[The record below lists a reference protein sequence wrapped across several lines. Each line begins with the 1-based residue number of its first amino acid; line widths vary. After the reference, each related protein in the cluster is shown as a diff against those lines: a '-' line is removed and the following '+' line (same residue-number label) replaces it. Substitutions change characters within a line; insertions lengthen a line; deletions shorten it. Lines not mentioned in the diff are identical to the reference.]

1 MKNRRA
7 GRHTANDV
15 FPPPVAV
22 RTMPRPFATQAHA
35 DAVSPIPSHGADMP
49 DTLIKVD
56 LARSPYENDMIHNRW
71 HPDIPMIATVK
82 PGADFVVECYDWT
95 GGFIKNNDSAEDVR
109 DIDLSIVHFL
119 SGPIGVE
126 GAEPGDLLVV
136 DFLDIGAFPHNS
148 WGFNGFFSR
157 QNGGGFLT
165 EHFPFA
171 QKSIWDI
178 AGMFTSSRHVPG
190 VNFAGLIHPGL
201 IGCLPSKDL
210 LETWNRREID
220 FIATDPTRVPPLANA
235 PFGPTAHMGR
245 MSGEARAAAAATGAR
260 TVPPRE
266 HGGNCDIKDLSR
278 GARVYFPVYVPGG
291 GLSVGD
297 LHFSQGDG
305 EITFCGA
312 IEMPGW
318 IHLKV
323 SGLIKDGMAKYG
335 IRNPIFKPSPIT
347 PNYKDYLIFEGISVD
362 EHGKQHYLDVHVAYR
377 QACLNAIEYLKKF
390 GYSGAQAYS
399 ILGTA
404 PVQGHISGVVDIP
417 NACATLYLPTEIF
430 DFDISPGMD
439 GPTKFITGG
448 VDVPLAADK

>member
-1 MKNRRA
+1 
-7 GRHTANDV
+7 
-15 FPPPVAV
+15 
-22 RTMPRPFATQAHA
+22 
-35 DAVSPIPSHGADMP
+35 MP

-56 LARSPYENDMIHNRW
+56 LSQSAYENDKIHNRW
-71 HPDIPMIATVK
+71 HPDIPIVEWVSPGDDFIIETV
-82 PGADFVVECYDWT
+82 DWT
-95 GGFIKNNDSAEDVR
+95 GGFIKNNDSADDVR

-119 SGPIGVE
+119 SGPIGVK

-136 DFLDIGAFPHNS
+136 DLLDVGPLKES
-148 WGFNGFFSR
+148 LWGFNGFFSK

-165 EHFPFA
+165 DHFPLA

-178 AGMFTSSRHVPG
+178 KGLYTSSRHIPG

-201 IGCLPSKDL
+201 IGCLPDPKML
-210 LETWNRREID
+210 KTWNDREAAL
-220 FIATDPTRVPPLANA
+220 IATNPTRVPGLANP
-235 PFGPTAHMGR
+235 PFAATAHAGQAK
-245 MSGEARAAAAATGAR
+245 GDVKAKIGAEGAR

-278 GARVYFPVYVPGG
+278 GSKIYFPVYVPGG
-291 GLSVGD
+291 GLSMGD

-312 IEMPGW
+312 IEMAGW
-318 IHLKV
+318 LHIKV
-323 SGLIKDGMAKYG
+323 DIIKDGVSKYG
-335 IRNPIFKPSPIT
+335 IKNPVFKPSPIT

-362 EHGKQHYLDVHVAYR
+362 EAGKQHYLDVHIAYR

-404 PVQGHISGVVDIP
+404 PCQGHISGVVDVP
-417 NACATLYLPTEIF
+417 NACATLWLPTEIF
-430 DFDISPGMD
+430 DFDIMPGSAGPIKHIKGDIQMPLSP
-439 GPTKFITGG
+439 
-448 VDVPLAADK
+448 DK